1 MSRRIALSQGDA
13 AAALKGEGSFV
24 NINYNVSG
32 LAGAPG
38 PKGDVMWCQ
47 VTKCGDPGGGHMNWP
62 LKLAGSSE
70 GHTCAPK
77 P

>member
-1 MSRRIALSQGDA
+1 MSRRVALSQGDA

-38 PKGDVMWCQ
+38 PKGDVMWC
-47 VTKCGDPGGGHMNWP
+47 
-62 LKLAGSSE
+62 
-70 GHTCAPK
+70 
-77 P
+77 